1 MRDTL
6 CIGYDY
12 TVTESL
18 FQPVYDR
25 MIGAAQMEFKME
37 IFKLVF
43 EVLGGLGLFFLGM
56 KYMGD
61 GLELAAGNK
70 LRTLLEKITSNRFLG
85 MLVGLAVTAVI
96 QSSSATDAM
105 VVGFT
110 NAGLMELAQ
119 TVGILFGAK
128 IGTCV
133 TSVLL
138 SFDIKQIVPLFIFL
152 GVIVMMFV
160 KKKNFKYYG
169 QILAG
174 FGILFFGMDMM
185 SGALKSLNENGLI
198 DSILSSV
205 NNPFI
210 GILLGT
216 AVTAVIQS
224 SSASVGILMALGA
237 AGAIGVDQ
245 AIFIVFGMNLGA
257 CMPAFLSAAGAKRNA
272 KQVAILNLLITLTGV
287 IIMTPLTMILP
298 IADIIEK
305 LLPGSTAAQISAA
318 HIFFNVAMT
327 TILLPFASLLV
338 NLTRKI
344 LPYNEDPEKDKMAV
358 EFIDNRILT
367 TPPMA
372 VLQCE
377 KEVARLSRLVQKNY
391 NRSMIAFFDRDADS
405 IDKVLEREKVID
417 YLSKEIT
424 DYIVKL
430 NALDLEAH
438 DRQIVAAMYSAI
450 GDLERIG
457 DHAENI
463 VEYARTVIDRNLTFS
478 DKAVGELRDISDKCR
493 LLMELSFAMFNAQ
506 GGSPELIER
515 IIKTEDSVDDCKD
528 DYKQNHIRRMDAGEC
543 NAEAGTTFQNMLI
556 DIERVGDHAI
566 NVAFAI
572 PNRQQSVVADSA

>member
-1 MRDTL
+1 M
-6 CIGYDY
+6 
-12 TVTESL
+12 SL
-18 FQPVYDR
+18 F
-25 MIGAAQMEFKME
+25 K
-37 IFKLVF
+37 
-43 EVLGGLGLFFLGM
+43 VLGGLGLFFLGM
-56 KYMGD
+56 KYMGE

-70 LRTLLEKITSNRFLG
+70 LRTLLEKITSNKFLG
-85 MLVGLAVTAVI
+85 MLVGLVVTAVI

-138 SFDIKQIVPLFIFL
+138 SFDIKSIVPLFIFL

-160 KKKNFKYYG
+160 KKNNYKYYG

-185 SGALKSLNENGLI
+185 SGALKSLNETGLI
-198 DSILSSV
+198 DNILSSV

-224 SSASVGILMALGA
+224 SSASVGILMALA
-237 AGAIGVDQ
+237 SAGAINVDQ

-257 CMPAFLSAAGAKRNA
+257 TMPAFLSAAGAKRNA
-272 KQVAILNLLITLTGV
+272 KQVAILNMLITLSGV
-287 IIMTPLTMILP
+287 IIMTPITMLLP
-298 IADIIEK
+298 VADTIEK
-305 LLPGSTAAQISAA
+305 LLPGTAAAQISAA

-327 TILLPFASLLV
+327 VILLPFSGLLV
-338 NLTRKI
+338 KLTQKI
-344 LPYNEDPEKDKMAV
+344 LPYHEDPEKDKMAV

-391 NRSMIAFFDRDADS
+391 NRAMIAFFDRDKDS
-405 IDKVLEREKVID
+405 IDKVIEREKVID

-424 DYIVKL
+424 DYIVKI
-430 NALDLEAH
+430 NALDVEAH
-438 DRQIVAAMYSAI
+438 DHQVVAAMYSAI
-450 GDLERIG
+450 QDLERIG

-463 VEYARTVIDRNLTFS
+463 VEYARTVIDENQKFS
-478 DKAVGELRDISDKCR
+478 DTAIAEMHDISDKCR
-493 LLMELSFAMFNAQ
+493 SLMELSFAMFNAQ

-515 IIKTEDSVDDCKD
+515 IIKAEDDVDDCKD

-543 NAEAGTTFQNMLI
+543 DAVAGTTFLNMLI
-556 DIERVGDHAI
+556 DIERIGDHAI

-572 PNRQQSVVADSA
+572 PNRQKAVIADPV

>member
-1 MRDTL
+1 MSVL
-6 CIGYDY
+6 
-12 TVTESL
+12 SL
-18 FQPVYDR
+18 F
-25 MIGAAQMEFKME
+25 K
-37 IFKLVF
+37 
-43 EVLGGLGLFFLGM
+43 VLGGLGLFFLGM
-56 KYMGD
+56 KYMGE

-70 LRTLLEKITSNRFLG
+70 LRTLLEKITSNKFLG
-85 MLVGLAVTAVI
+85 MLVGLVVTAVI

-138 SFDIKQIVPLFIFL
+138 SFDIKSIVPLFIFL

-160 KKKNFKYYG
+160 KKNNYKYYG

-185 SGALKSLNENGLI
+185 SGALKSLNETGLI
-198 DSILSSV
+198 DNILSSV

-224 SSASVGILMALGA
+224 SSASVGILMALA
-237 AGAIGVDQ
+237 SAGAINVDQ

-257 CMPAFLSAAGAKRNA
+257 TMPAFLSAAGAKRNA
-272 KQVAILNLLITLTGV
+272 KQVAILNMLITLSGV
-287 IIMTPLTMILP
+287 IIMTPITMLLP
-298 IADIIEK
+298 VADTIEK
-305 LLPGSTAAQISAA
+305 LLPGTAAAQISAA

-327 TILLPFASLLV
+327 VILLPFSGLLV
-338 NLTRKI
+338 KLTQKI
-344 LPYNEDPEKDKMAV
+344 LPYHEDPEKDKMAV

-391 NRSMIAFFDRDADS
+391 NRAMIAFFDRDKDS
-405 IDKVLEREKVID
+405 IDKVIEREKVID

-424 DYIVKL
+424 DYIVKI
-430 NALDLEAH
+430 NALDVEAH
-438 DRQIVAAMYSAI
+438 DHQVVAAMYSAI
-450 GDLERIG
+450 QDLERIG

-463 VEYARTVIDRNLTFS
+463 VEYARTVIEENQKFS
-478 DKAVGELRDISDKCR
+478 DTAIAEMHDISDKCR
-493 LLMELSFAMFNAQ
+493 SLMELSFAMFNAQ

-515 IIKTEDSVDDCKD
+515 IIKAEDDVDDCKD

-543 NAEAGTTFQNMLI
+543 DAVAGTTFLNMLI
-556 DIERVGDHAI
+556 DIERIGDHAI

-572 PNRQQSVVADSA
+572 PNRQKAVIADPV

>member
-1 MRDTL
+1 MSVL
-6 CIGYDY
+6 
-12 TVTESL
+12 SL
-18 FQPVYDR
+18 F
-25 MIGAAQMEFKME
+25 K
-37 IFKLVF
+37 
-43 EVLGGLGLFFLGM
+43 VLGGLGLFFLGM
-56 KYMGD
+56 KYMGE

-70 LRTLLEKITSNRFLG
+70 LRTLLEKITSNKFLG
-85 MLVGLAVTAVI
+85 MLVGLVVTAVI

-138 SFDIKQIVPLFIFL
+138 SFDIKSIVPLFIFL

-160 KKKNFKYYG
+160 KKNNYKYYG

-185 SGALKSLNENGLI
+185 SGALKSLNETGLI
-198 DSILSSV
+198 DNILSSV

-224 SSASVGILMALGA
+224 SSASVGILMALA
-237 AGAIGVDQ
+237 SAGAINVDQ

-257 CMPAFLSAAGAKRNA
+257 TMPAFLSAAGAKRNA
-272 KQVAILNLLITLTGV
+272 KQVAILNMLITLSGV
-287 IIMTPLTMILP
+287 IIMTPITMLLP
-298 IADIIEK
+298 VADTIEK
-305 LLPGSTAAQISAA
+305 LLPGTAAAQISAA

-327 TILLPFASLLV
+327 VILLPFSGLLV
-338 NLTRKI
+338 KLTQKI
-344 LPYNEDPEKDKMAV
+344 LPYHEDPEKDKMAV

-391 NRSMIAFFDRDADS
+391 NRSMIAFFDRDKDS
-405 IDKVLEREKVID
+405 IDKVIEREKVID

-424 DYIVKL
+424 DYIVKI
-430 NALDLEAH
+430 NALDVEAH
-438 DRQIVAAMYSAI
+438 DHQVVAAMYSAI
-450 GDLERIG
+450 QDLERIG

-463 VEYARTVIDRNLTFS
+463 VEYARTVIEENQKFS
-478 DKAVGELRDISDKCR
+478 DTAIAEMHDISDKCR
-493 LLMELSFAMFNAQ
+493 SLMELSFAMFNAQ

-515 IIKTEDSVDDCKD
+515 IIKVEDDVDDCKD

-543 NAEAGTTFQNMLI
+543 DAVAGTTFLNMLI
-556 DIERVGDHAI
+556 DIERIGDHAI

-572 PNRQQSVVADSA
+572 PNRQKAVIADPV

>member
-272 KQVAILNLLITLTGV
+272 KQVAILNMLITLTGV

-463 VEYARTVIDRNLTFS
+463 VEYARTVIDRNLSFS
-478 DKAVGELRDISDKCR
+478 DKAIGELRDISDKCR

-572 PNRQQSVVADSA
+572 PNRQQSVVADPV

>member
-1 MRDTL
+1 MSVL
-6 CIGYDY
+6 
-12 TVTESL
+12 SL
-18 FQPVYDR
+18 F
-25 MIGAAQMEFKME
+25 K
-37 IFKLVF
+37 
-43 EVLGGLGLFFLGM
+43 VLGGLGLFFLGM
-56 KYMGD
+56 KYMGE

-70 LRTLLEKITSNRFLG
+70 LRTLLEKITSNKFLG
-85 MLVGLAVTAVI
+85 MLVGLVVTAVI

-138 SFDIKQIVPLFIFL
+138 SFDIKSIVPLFIFL

-160 KKKNFKYYG
+160 KKNNYKYYG

-185 SGALKSLNENGLI
+185 SGALKSLNETGLI
-198 DSILSSV
+198 DNILSSV

-224 SSASVGILMALGA
+224 SSASVGILMALA
-237 AGAIGVDQ
+237 SAGAINVDQ

-257 CMPAFLSAAGAKRNA
+257 TMPAFLSAAGAKRNA
-272 KQVAILNLLITLTGV
+272 KQVAILNMLITLSGV
-287 IIMTPLTMILP
+287 IIMTPITMLLPVADTIEKILP
-298 IADIIEK
+298 GTA
-305 LLPGSTAAQISAA
+305 AAQISAA

-327 TILLPFASLLV
+327 VILLPFSGLLV
-338 NLTRKI
+338 KLTQKI
-344 LPYNEDPEKDKMAV
+344 LPYHEDPEKDKMAV

-391 NRSMIAFFDRDADS
+391 NRSMIAFFDRDKDS
-405 IDKVLEREKVID
+405 IDKVIEREKVID

-424 DYIVKL
+424 DYIVKI
-430 NALDLEAH
+430 NALDVEAH
-438 DRQIVAAMYSAI
+438 DHQVVAAMYSAI
-450 GDLERIG
+450 QDLERIG

-463 VEYARTVIDRNLTFS
+463 VEYARSVIEDNLKFS
-478 DKAVGELRDISDKCR
+478 DKAIGEMRDISDKCR
-493 LLMELSFAMFNAQ
+493 SLMELSFAMFNAQ

-515 IIKTEDSVDDCKD
+515 IIQMEDSVDDCKD
-528 DYKQNHIRRMDAGEC
+528 DYKQNHIQRMDSGEC
-543 NAEAGTTFQNMLI
+543 DAVAGTTFLNMLI
-556 DIERVGDHAI
+556 DIERIGDHAI

-572 PNRQQSVVADSA
+572 PNRQRTVVAEATV

>member
-1 MRDTL
+1 MSVL
-6 CIGYDY
+6 
-12 TVTESL
+12 SL
-18 FQPVYDR
+18 F
-25 MIGAAQMEFKME
+25 K
-37 IFKLVF
+37 
-43 EVLGGLGLFFLGM
+43 VLGGLGLFFLGM
-56 KYMGD
+56 KYMGE

-70 LRTLLEKITSNRFLG
+70 LRTLLEKITSNKFLG
-85 MLVGLAVTAVI
+85 MLVGLVVTAVI

-138 SFDIKQIVPLFIFL
+138 SFDIKSIVPLFIFL

-160 KKKNFKYYG
+160 KKNNYKYYG

-185 SGALKSLNENGLI
+185 SGALKSLNETGLI
-198 DSILSSV
+198 DNILSSV

-224 SSASVGILMALGA
+224 SSASVGILMALAA
-237 AGAIGVDQ
+237 AGAINVDQ

-257 CMPAFLSAAGAKRNA
+257 TMPAFLSAAGARRNA
-272 KQVAILNLLITLTGV
+272 KQVAILNMLITLSGV
-287 IIMTPLTMILP
+287 IIMTPITMLLPVADTSEKILP
-298 IADIIEK
+298 GTA
-305 LLPGSTAAQISAA
+305 AAQISAA

-327 TILLPFASLLV
+327 VILLPFSGLLV
-338 NLTRKI
+338 KLTQKI
-344 LPYNEDPEKDKMAV
+344 LPYHEDPEKDKMAV

-377 KEVARLSRLVQKNY
+377 KEVARMSRLVQKNY
-391 NRSMIAFFDRDADS
+391 NRAMIAFFERDKDS
-405 IDKVLEREKVID
+405 IDKVIEREKVID

-424 DYIVKL
+424 DYIVKI
-430 NALDLEAH
+430 NALDVEAH
-438 DRQIVAAMYSAI
+438 DHQVVAAMYSAI
-450 GDLERIG
+450 QDLERIG

-463 VEYARTVIDRNLTFS
+463 VEYARTVIEEGLKFS
-478 DKAVGELRDISDKCR
+478 DTALGELRDISDKCR
-493 LLMELSFAMFNAQ
+493 SLMELSFAMFNAQ
-506 GGSPELIER
+506 GGSPELIEH
-515 IIKTEDSVDDCKD
+515 IIKIEDSVDDCKD
-528 DYKQNHIRRMDAGEC
+528 DYKQNHIQRMDAGVC
-543 NAEAGTTFQNMLI
+543 DAVAGTTFLNMLI
-556 DIERVGDHAI
+556 DIERIGDHAI

-572 PNRQQSVVADSA
+572 PNRQKQVVAAI

>member
-1 MRDTL
+1 MS
-6 CIGYDY
+6 IY
-12 TVTESL
+12 SL
-18 FQPVYDR
+18 F
-25 MIGAAQMEFKME
+25 A
-37 IFKLVF
+37 
-43 EVLGGLGLFFLGM
+43 VLGGLGLFFLGM
-56 KYMGD
+56 KYMGE
-61 GLELAAGNK
+61 GLELAAGKK
-70 LRTLLEKITSNRFLG
+70 LRTMLEKITSNKYLG
-85 MLVGLAVTAVI
+85 MLVGLVVTAVI

-138 SFDIKQIVPLFIFL
+138 SFDIKSIVPLFIFL
-152 GVIVMMFV
+152 GVTVMMFV
-160 KKKNFKYYG
+160 KKNNYKYYG

-174 FGILFFGMDMM
+174 FGILFFGMSIM
-185 SGALKSLNENGLI
+185 SGALKSLNEDGLI
-198 DSILSSV
+198 DGILSSV

-237 AGAIGVDQ
+237 AGAINVEQ
-245 AIFIVFGMNLGA
+245 AIFIVYGMNLGA
-257 CMPAFLSAAGAKRNA
+257 TMPAFLSAAGAKRNA
-272 KQVAILNLLITLTGV
+272 KQVAILNMLITLSGV
-287 IIMTPLTMILP
+287 IVLAPLTMILP
-298 IADIIEK
+298 VSDTIESI
-305 LLPGSTAAQISAA
+305 LPGNVAAQISAS
-318 HIFFNVAMT
+318 HIFFNVVMMV
-327 TILLPFASLLV
+327 LLMPFSNLLV
-338 NLTRKI
+338 KLTQKI
-344 LPYNEDPEKDKMAV
+344 LPYHEDPEKDKMAV

-391 NRSMIAFFDRDADS
+391 NRSMIAFFDRDKDS

-424 DYIVKL
+424 DYIVKI
-430 NALDLEAH
+430 NALDLDAH
-438 DRQIVAAMYSAI
+438 DRQVVAAMYSAI
-450 GDLERIG
+450 QDLERIG

-463 VEYARTVIDRNLTFS
+463 VEYTRTVIEEKLTFS
-478 DKAVGELRDISDKCR
+478 ETALAELRDISDKCR
-493 LLMELSFAMFNAQ
+493 TLMELSFAMFNAQ

-515 IIKTEDSVDDCKD
+515 IIQTEDSVDDCKD
-528 DYKQNHIRRMDAGEC
+528 DYKQEHIKRMDAGIC
-543 NAEAGTTFQNMLI
+543 DAVSGTTFLNMLI

-572 PNRQQSVVADSA
+572 PNRQKQVITAAV

>member
-1 MRDTL
+1 MSVL
-6 CIGYDY
+6 
-12 TVTESL
+12 SL
-18 FQPVYDR
+18 F
-25 MIGAAQMEFKME
+25 K
-37 IFKLVF
+37 
-43 EVLGGLGLFFLGM
+43 VLGGLGLFFLGM
-56 KYMGD
+56 KYMGE

-70 LRTLLEKITSNRFLG
+70 LRTLLEKITSNKFLG
-85 MLVGLAVTAVI
+85 MLVGLVVTAVI

-138 SFDIKQIVPLFIFL
+138 SFDIKSIVPLFIFL

-160 KKKNFKYYG
+160 KKNNYKYYG

-185 SGALKSLNENGLI
+185 SGALKSLNETGLI
-198 DSILSSV
+198 DNILSSV

-224 SSASVGILMALGA
+224 SSASVGILMALA
-237 AGAIGVDQ
+237 SAGAINVDQ

-257 CMPAFLSAAGAKRNA
+257 TMPAFLSAAGAKRNA
-272 KQVAILNLLITLTGV
+272 KQVAILNMLITLSGV
-287 IIMTPLTMILP
+287 IIMTPITMLLP
-298 IADIIEK
+298 VADTIEK
-305 LLPGSTAAQISAA
+305 LLPGTAAAQISAA

-327 TILLPFASLLV
+327 VILLPFSGLLV
-338 NLTRKI
+338 KLTQKI
-344 LPYNEDPEKDKMAV
+344 LPYHEDPEKDKMAV

-391 NRSMIAFFDRDADS
+391 NRSMIAFFDRDKDS
-405 IDKVLEREKVID
+405 IDKVIEREKVID

-424 DYIVKL
+424 DYIVKI
-430 NALDLEAH
+430 NALDVEAH
-438 DRQIVAAMYSAI
+438 DHQVVAAMYSAI
-450 GDLERIG
+450 QDLERIG

-463 VEYARTVIDRNLTFS
+463 VEYARTVIEENQKFS
-478 DKAVGELRDISDKCR
+478 DTAIAELHDISDKCR
-493 LLMELSFAMFNAQ
+493 SLMELSFAMFNAQ

-515 IIKTEDSVDDCKD
+515 IIKAEDDVDDCKD

-543 NAEAGTTFQNMLI
+543 DAVAGTTFLNMLI
-556 DIERVGDHAI
+556 DIERIGDHAI

-572 PNRQQSVVADSA
+572 PNRQKAVIADPV

>member
-1 MRDTL
+1 MSVFTL
-6 CIGYDY
+6 
-12 TVTESL
+12 
-18 FQPVYDR
+18 
-25 MIGAAQMEFKME
+25 
-37 IFKLVF
+37 F

-56 KYMGD
+56 KYMGE

-70 LRTLLEKITSNRFLG
+70 LRTLLEKITANKYLG
-85 MLVGLAVTAVI
+85 MLVGLVVTAVI
-96 QSSSATDAM
+96 QSSSATAAM

-110 NAGLMELAQ
+110 NAGMMELAQ
-119 TVGILFGAK
+119 TVGILFGSK
-128 IGTCV
+128 IGTCM

-138 SFDIKQIVPLFIFL
+138 SFDMSSIVPLFIFL

-160 KKKNFKYYG
+160 KKNNYKYYG

-205 NNPFI
+205 NNPYV

-216 AVTAVIQS
+216 VITAVIQS

-237 AGAIGVDQ
+237 AGAIGIDQ
-245 AIFIVFGMNLGA
+245 AIFIVYGMNLGA

-272 KQVAILNLLITLTGV
+272 KQVAILNMLITLFGV
-287 IIMTPLTMILP
+287 ILLVPITQLLPISSTIEHILP
-298 IADIIEK
+298 
-305 LLPGSTAAQISAA
+305 GNVAAQISAS
-318 HIFFNVAMT
+318 HIFFNVVNMVVLMPFSNLMVKLT
-327 TILLPFASLLV
+327 QKILPFA
-338 NLTRKI
+338 
-344 LPYNEDPEKDKMAV
+344 EDPEKDKMAV

-372 VLQCE
+372 VLACE

-391 NRSMIAFFDRDADS
+391 NRSMIAFFDRDTDS

-417 YLSKEIT
+417 FLSKEIT
-424 DYIVKL
+424 DYIVKI
-430 NALDLEAH
+430 NALDVEDH

-450 GDLERIG
+450 QDLERIG

-463 VEYARTVIDRNLTFS
+463 VEYARTVIDENLRFS
-478 DKAVGELRDISDKCR
+478 DKATVEMHDISDKCR
-493 LLMELSFAMFNAQ
+493 SLMELSFAMFNAQ

-515 IIKTEDSVDDCKD
+515 IIKVEDDVDDCKD
-528 DYKQNHIRRMDAGEC
+528 DYKQNHIRRMDTGEC
-543 NAEAGTTFQNMLI
+543 DAVAGTTFLNMLI
-556 DIERVGDHAI
+556 DIERIGDHAI

-572 PNRQQSVVADSA
+572 PNRQKAVIADPV

>member
-1 MRDTL
+1 MSVL
-6 CIGYDY
+6 
-12 TVTESL
+12 SL
-18 FQPVYDR
+18 F
-25 MIGAAQMEFKME
+25 K
-37 IFKLVF
+37 
-43 EVLGGLGLFFLGM
+43 VLGGLGLFFLGM
-56 KYMGD
+56 KYMGE

-70 LRTLLEKITSNRFLG
+70 LRTLLEKITSNKFLG
-85 MLVGLAVTAVI
+85 MLVGLVVTAVI

-138 SFDIKQIVPLFIFL
+138 SFDIKSIVPLFIFL

-160 KKKNFKYYG
+160 KKNNYKYYG

-185 SGALKSLNENGLI
+185 SGALKSLNETGLI
-198 DSILSSV
+198 DNILSSV

-224 SSASVGILMALGA
+224 SSASVGILMALAA
-237 AGAIGVDQ
+237 AGAINVDQ

-257 CMPAFLSAAGAKRNA
+257 TMPAFLSAAGARRNA
-272 KQVAILNLLITLTGV
+272 KQVAILNMLITLSGV
-287 IIMTPLTMILP
+287 IIMTPITMLLP
-298 IADIIEK
+298 VADTIEK
-305 LLPGSTAAQISAA
+305 ILPGSAAAQISAA

-327 TILLPFASLLV
+327 VILLPFSGLLV
-338 NLTRKI
+338 KLTQKI
-344 LPYNEDPEKDKMAV
+344 LPYHEDPEKDKMAV

-377 KEVARLSRLVQKNY
+377 KEVARMSRLVQKNY
-391 NRSMIAFFDRDADS
+391 NRAMIAFFERDKDS
-405 IDKVLEREKVID
+405 IDKVIEREKVID

-424 DYIVKL
+424 DYIVKI
-430 NALDLEAH
+430 NALDVEAH
-438 DRQIVAAMYSAI
+438 DHQVVAAMYSAI
-450 GDLERIG
+450 QDLERIG

-463 VEYARTVIDRNLTFS
+463 VEYARTVIEEGLKFS
-478 DKAVGELRDISDKCR
+478 DTALGELRDISDKCR
-493 LLMELSFAMFNAQ
+493 SLMELSFAMFNAQ
-506 GGSPELIER
+506 GGSPELIEH
-515 IIKTEDSVDDCKD
+515 IIKIEDSVDDCKD
-528 DYKQNHIRRMDAGEC
+528 DYKQNHIQRMDAGVC
-543 NAEAGTTFQNMLI
+543 DAVAGTTFLNMLI
-556 DIERVGDHAI
+556 DIERIGDHAI

-572 PNRQQSVVADSA
+572 PNRQKQVVAAI

>member
-1 MRDTL
+1 MSVL
-6 CIGYDY
+6 
-12 TVTESL
+12 SL
-18 FQPVYDR
+18 F
-25 MIGAAQMEFKME
+25 K
-37 IFKLVF
+37 
-43 EVLGGLGLFFLGM
+43 VLGGLGLFFLGM
-56 KYMGD
+56 KYMGE

-70 LRTLLEKITSNRFLG
+70 LRALLEKITSNKFLG
-85 MLVGLAVTAVI
+85 MLVGLVVTAVI

-110 NAGLMELAQ
+110 NAGLMELGQ

-138 SFDIKQIVPLFIFL
+138 SFDIKSIVPLFIFL

-160 KKKNFKYYG
+160 KKNNYKYYG

-198 DSILSSV
+198 DGILSSV

-224 SSASVGILMALGA
+224 SSASVGILMALAA
-237 AGAIGVDQ
+237 AGAINVDQ

-257 CMPAFLSAAGAKRNA
+257 TMPAFLSAAGAKRNA
-272 KQVAILNLLITLTGV
+272 KQVAILNMLITLSGV
-287 IIMTPLTMILP
+287 IIMTPLTIMLPVADTIEKILP
-298 IADIIEK
+298 
-305 LLPGSTAAQISAA
+305 GNTAAQISAA

-327 TILLPFASLLV
+327 IILLPFSGLLIK
-338 NLTRKI
+338 LTQKI
-344 LPYNEDPEKDKMAV
+344 LPYHEDPEKDKMAV

-377 KEVARLSRLVQKNY
+377 KEVARMSRLVQKNY
-391 NRSMIAFFDRDADS
+391 NRSMIAFFDKDKDS
-405 IDKVLEREKVID
+405 IDKVLDREKVID
-417 YLSKEIT
+417 FLSKEIT

-430 NALDLEAH
+430 NALDLEDR
-438 DRQIVAAMYSAI
+438 DRQNVAAMYSAI
-450 GDLERIG
+450 QDLERIG

-463 VEYARTVIDRNLTFS
+463 VEYARTVIEENLKFS
-478 DKAVGELRDISDKCR
+478 DTAIEEMRDISDKCR
-493 LLMELSFAMFNAQ
+493 TLMELSFAMFNAQ

-528 DYKQNHIRRMDAGEC
+528 DYKQNHIRRMDEGTCDAVAG
-543 NAEAGTTFQNMLI
+543 ATFLNMLI

-572 PNRQQSVVADSA
+572 PNRQKSVVADPA

>member
-1 MRDTL
+1 MS
-6 CIGYDY
+6 IY
-12 TVTESL
+12 SL
-18 FQPVYDR
+18 F
-25 MIGAAQMEFKME
+25 A
-37 IFKLVF
+37 
-43 EVLGGLGLFFLGM
+43 VLGGLGLFFLGM

-70 LRTLLEKITSNRFLG
+70 LRTLLEKITSNKYLG
-85 MLVGLAVTAVI
+85 MLVGLVVTAVI
-96 QSSSATDAM
+96 QSSSATAAM

-119 TVGILFGAK
+119 TVGILFGSK
-128 IGTCV
+128 IGTCM

-138 SFDIKQIVPLFIFL
+138 SFDMGSIVPLFIFI

-160 KKKNFKYYG
+160 KKNNYKYYG

-174 FGILFFGMDMM
+174 FGILFYGMDMM
-185 SGALKSLNENGLI
+185 SGALKSLNESGLI
-198 DSILSSV
+198 DNILSSV

-210 GILLGT
+210 GLLLGVVIT
-216 AVTAVIQS
+216 AIIQS

-245 AIFIVFGMNLGA
+245 AIFIVYGMNLGA

-272 KQVAILNLLITLTGV
+272 KQVALLNMIITLFGV
-287 IIMTPLTMILP
+287 ILLVPITMILP
-298 IADIIEK
+298 ISKTIEGF
-305 LLPGSTAAQISAA
+305 LPGNVAAQISAS
-318 HIFFNVAMT
+318 HIFFNVVNMVV
-327 TILLPFASLLV
+327 LMPFSNFMV
-338 NLTRKI
+338 KLTQKI
-344 LPYNEDPEKDKMAV
+344 LPYHEDPEKDKMAV

-463 VEYARTVIDRNLTFS
+463 VEYARTVIDKNLSFS
-478 DKAVGELRDISDKCR
+478 DKATAELRDISDKCR
-493 LLMELSFAMFNAQ
+493 TLMELSFAMFNAQ

-528 DYKQNHIRRMDAGEC
+528 DYKQNHIRRMDSGEC

-572 PNRQQSVVADSA
+572 PNRQQSVVAEPV

>member
-1 MRDTL
+1 MSVL
-6 CIGYDY
+6 
-12 TVTESL
+12 SL
-18 FQPVYDR
+18 F
-25 MIGAAQMEFKME
+25 K
-37 IFKLVF
+37 
-43 EVLGGLGLFFLGM
+43 VLGGLGLFFLGM
-56 KYMGD
+56 KYMGE

-70 LRTLLEKITSNRFLG
+70 LRTLLEKITSNKFLG
-85 MLVGLAVTAVI
+85 MLVGLVVTAVI

-138 SFDIKQIVPLFIFL
+138 SFDIKSIVPLFIFL

-160 KKKNFKYYG
+160 KKNNYKYYG

-185 SGALKSLNENGLI
+185 SGALKSLNETGLI
-198 DSILSSV
+198 DNILSSV

-224 SSASVGILMALGA
+224 SSASVGILMALA
-237 AGAIGVDQ
+237 SAGAINVDQ

-257 CMPAFLSAAGAKRNA
+257 TMPAFLSAAGAKRNA
-272 KQVAILNLLITLTGV
+272 KQVAILNMLITLSGV
-287 IIMTPLTMILP
+287 IIMTPITMLLP
-298 IADIIEK
+298 VADTIEK
-305 LLPGSTAAQISAA
+305 LLPGTAAAQISAA

-327 TILLPFASLLV
+327 VILLPFSGLLV
-338 NLTRKI
+338 KLTQKI
-344 LPYNEDPEKDKMAV
+344 LPYHEDPEKDKMAV

-391 NRSMIAFFDRDADS
+391 NRSMIAFFDRDKDS

-424 DYIVKL
+424 DYIVKI
-430 NALDLEAH
+430 NALDVEAH
-438 DRQIVAAMYSAI
+438 DHQVVAAMYSAI
-450 GDLERIG
+450 QDLERIG

-463 VEYARTVIDRNLTFS
+463 VEYARTVIEENQKFS
-478 DKAVGELRDISDKCR
+478 DTAIAEMHDISDKCR
-493 LLMELSFAMFNAQ
+493 SLMELSFAMFNAQ

-515 IIKTEDSVDDCKD
+515 IIKVEDDVDDCKD

-543 NAEAGTTFQNMLI
+543 DAVAGTTFLNMLI
-556 DIERVGDHAI
+556 DIERIGDHAI

-572 PNRQQSVVADSA
+572 PNRQKAVIADPV

>member
-1 MRDTL
+1 MSVL
-6 CIGYDY
+6 
-12 TVTESL
+12 SL
-18 FQPVYDR
+18 F
-25 MIGAAQMEFKME
+25 K
-37 IFKLVF
+37 
-43 EVLGGLGLFFLGM
+43 VLGGLGLFFLGM
-56 KYMGD
+56 KYMGE

-70 LRTLLEKITSNRFLG
+70 LRTLLEKITSNKFLG
-85 MLVGLAVTAVI
+85 MLVGLVVTAVI

-138 SFDIKQIVPLFIFL
+138 SFDIKSIVPLFIFL

-160 KKKNFKYYG
+160 KKNNYKYYG

-185 SGALKSLNENGLI
+185 SGALKSLNETGLI
-198 DSILSSV
+198 DNILSSV

-224 SSASVGILMALGA
+224 SSASVGILMALA
-237 AGAIGVDQ
+237 SAGAINVDQ

-257 CMPAFLSAAGAKRNA
+257 TMPAFLSAAGAKRNA
-272 KQVAILNLLITLTGV
+272 KQVAILNMLITLSGV
-287 IIMTPLTMILP
+287 IIMTPITMLLP
-298 IADIIEK
+298 VADTIEK
-305 LLPGSTAAQISAA
+305 LLPGTAAAQISAA

-327 TILLPFASLLV
+327 VILLPFSGLLV
-338 NLTRKI
+338 KLTQKI
-344 LPYNEDPEKDKMAV
+344 LPYHEDPEKDKMAV

-391 NRSMIAFFDRDADS
+391 NRAMIAFFDRDKDS
-405 IDKVLEREKVID
+405 IDKVIEREKVID

-424 DYIVKL
+424 DYIVKI
-430 NALDLEAH
+430 NALDVEAH
-438 DRQIVAAMYSAI
+438 DHQVVAAMYSAI
-450 GDLERIG
+450 QDLERIG

-463 VEYARTVIDRNLTFS
+463 VEYARTVIEENQKFS
-478 DKAVGELRDISDKCR
+478 DTAIAEMHDISDKCR
-493 LLMELSFAMFNAQ
+493 SLMELSFAMFNAQ

-515 IIKTEDSVDDCKD
+515 IIKAEDDVDDCKD

-543 NAEAGTTFQNMLI
+543 DAVAGTTFLNMLI
-556 DIERVGDHAI
+556 DIERIGDHAI

-572 PNRQQSVVADSA
+572 PNRQKTVIADPV

>member
-1 MRDTL
+1 MSV
-6 CIGYDY
+6 Y
-12 TVTESL
+12 SL
-18 FQPVYDR
+18 F
-25 MIGAAQMEFKME
+25 A
-37 IFKLVF
+37 
-43 EVLGGLGLFFLGM
+43 VLGGLGLFFLGM

-70 LRTLLEKITSNRFLG
+70 LRTLLEKITANKYLG
-85 MLVGLAVTAVI
+85 MLVGLVVTAVI
-96 QSSSATDAM
+96 QSSSATAAM

-119 TVGILFGAK
+119 TVGILFGSK
-128 IGTCV
+128 IGTCM

-138 SFDIKQIVPLFIFL
+138 SFDMGSIVPLFIFI

-160 KKKNFKYYG
+160 KKNNYKYYG

-174 FGILFFGMDMM
+174 FGILFYGMDVM
-185 SGALKSLNENGLI
+185 SGGLKSLNETGLI
-198 DSILSSV
+198 DNILSSV

-210 GILLGT
+210 GLLLGT
-216 AVTAVIQS
+216 VITAVIQS

-237 AGAIGVDQ
+237 AGAIGIDQ
-245 AIFIVFGMNLGA
+245 AIYIVYGMNLGA

-272 KQVAILNLLITLTGV
+272 KQVALLNMVITLFGV
-287 IIMTPLTMILP
+287 ILLVPLTMILP
-298 IADIIEK
+298 ISQTIEK
-305 LLPGSTAAQISAA
+305 ILPGNVAAQISAS
-318 HIFFNVAMT
+318 HIFFNVVNMVV
-327 TILLPFASLLV
+327 LMPFS
-338 NLTRKI
+338 NLMVKLTQKI
-344 LPYNEDPEKDKMAV
+344 LPYHEDPEKDKMAV

-391 NRSMIAFFDRDADS
+391 NRSMIAFFDKDKDS
-405 IDKVLEREKVID
+405 IDKVLDREKVID
-417 YLSKEIT
+417 FLSKEIT

-430 NALDLEAH
+430 NALDLEDH

-463 VEYARTVIDRNLTFS
+463 VEYARTVIERNLIFS
-478 DKAVGELRDISDKCR
+478 DAAIKELRDISDKCR
-493 LLMELSFAMFNAQ
+493 TLMELSFAMFNAQ

-572 PNRQQSVVADSA
+572 PNRQQSVVADPA

>member
-1 MRDTL
+1 MRQNHREKL
-6 CIGYDY
+6 KMEFHMS
-12 TVTESL
+12 VLSL
-18 FQPVYDR
+18 F
-25 MIGAAQMEFKME
+25 K
-37 IFKLVF
+37 
-43 EVLGGLGLFFLGM
+43 VLGGLGLFFLGM
-56 KYMGD
+56 KYMGE

-70 LRTLLEKITSNRFLG
+70 LRTLLEKITSNKFLG
-85 MLVGLAVTAVI
+85 MLVGLVVTAVI

-138 SFDIKQIVPLFIFL
+138 SFDIKSIVPLFIFL

-160 KKKNFKYYG
+160 KKNNYKYYG

-185 SGALKSLNENGLI
+185 SGALKSLNETGLI
-198 DSILSSV
+198 DNILSSV

-224 SSASVGILMALGA
+224 SSASVGILMALAA
-237 AGAIGVDQ
+237 AGAINVDQ

-257 CMPAFLSAAGAKRNA
+257 TMPAFLSAAGARRNA
-272 KQVAILNLLITLTGV
+272 KQVAILNMLITLSGV
-287 IIMTPLTMILP
+287 IIMTPITMLLPVADTIEKILP
-298 IADIIEK
+298 GTA
-305 LLPGSTAAQISAA
+305 AAQISAA

-327 TILLPFASLLV
+327 VILLPFSGLLV
-338 NLTRKI
+338 KLTQKI
-344 LPYNEDPEKDKMAV
+344 LPYHEDPEKDKMAV

-377 KEVARLSRLVQKNY
+377 KEVARMSRLVQKNY
-391 NRSMIAFFDRDADS
+391 NRAMIAFFERDKDS
-405 IDKVLEREKVID
+405 IDKVIEREKVID

-424 DYIVKL
+424 DYIVKI
-430 NALDLEAH
+430 NALDVEAH
-438 DRQIVAAMYSAI
+438 DHQVVAAMYSAI
-450 GDLERIG
+450 QDLERIG

-463 VEYARTVIDRNLTFS
+463 VEYARTVIEEGLKFS
-478 DKAVGELRDISDKCR
+478 DTALGELRDISDKCR
-493 LLMELSFAMFNAQ
+493 SLMELSFAMFNAQ
-506 GGSPELIER
+506 GGSPELIEH
-515 IIKTEDSVDDCKD
+515 IIKIEDSVDDCKD
-528 DYKQNHIRRMDAGEC
+528 DYKQNHIQRMDAGVC
-543 NAEAGTTFQNMLI
+543 DAVAGTTFLNMLI
-556 DIERVGDHAI
+556 DIERIGDHAI

-572 PNRQQSVVADSA
+572 PNRQKQVVAAI

>member
-25 MIGAAQMEFKME
+25 LIGAAQMEFKME

-198 DSILSSV
+198 DNILSSV

-405 IDKVLEREKVID
+405 IDKVLEREKVTD

-478 DKAVGELRDISDKCR
+478 DKAIGELRDISDKCR

-572 PNRQQSVVADSA
+572 PNRQQSVVADPV

>member
-1 MRDTL
+1 
-6 CIGYDY
+6 
-12 TVTESL
+12 
-18 FQPVYDR
+18 
-25 MIGAAQMEFKME
+25 ME

-138 SFDIKQIVPLFIFL
+138 SFDIKQIVPLFIFI

-160 KKKNFKYYG
+160 KKNNYKYYG

-174 FGILFFGMDMM
+174 FGILFFGMSMM
-185 SGALKSLNENGLI
+185 SGALKSLNETGMI
-198 DSILSSV
+198 DNILSSV

-224 SSASVGILMALGA
+224 SSASVGILMALAA
-237 AGAIGVDQ
+237 AGAISVDQ

-257 CMPAFLSAAGAKRNA
+257 TMPAFLSAAGAKRNA
-272 KQVAILNLLITLTGV
+272 KQVAILNMLITLTGV
-287 IIMTPLTMILP
+287 IIMTPITMFLPVAGTIEKILP
-298 IADIIEK
+298 
-305 LLPGSTAAQISAA
+305 GNVAAQISAA

-327 TILLPFASLLV
+327 VILLPFSSLLV
-338 NLTRKI
+338 KLTQKI
-344 LPYNEDPEKDKMAV
+344 LPFHEDPEKDKMAV

-391 NRSMIAFFDRDADS
+391 NRSMIAFFDRDPDS
-405 IDKVLEREKVID
+405 IDKVLDREKVID

-430 NALDLEAH
+430 NALDLEER
-438 DRQIVAAMYSAI
+438 DRQNVAAMYSAI

-463 VEYARTVIDRNLTFS
+463 VEYTRTVIDENLKFS
-478 DKAVGELRDISDKCR
+478 DVAMGEMKDISDKCR
-493 LLMELSFAMFNAQ
+493 SLMELSFAMFNAQ

-515 IIKTEDSVDDCKD
+515 IIKMEDSVDDCKD

-543 NAEAGTTFQNMLI
+543 NAEAGTTFLNMLI

-572 PNRQQSVVADSA
+572 PNRQRSVVAEPV

>member
-1 MRDTL
+1 MSVL
-6 CIGYDY
+6 
-12 TVTESL
+12 SL
-18 FQPVYDR
+18 F
-25 MIGAAQMEFKME
+25 K
-37 IFKLVF
+37 
-43 EVLGGLGLFFLGM
+43 VLGGLGLFFLGM
-56 KYMGD
+56 KYMGE

-70 LRTLLEKITSNRFLG
+70 LRTLLEKITSNKFLG
-85 MLVGLAVTAVI
+85 MLVGLVVTAVI

-138 SFDIKQIVPLFIFL
+138 SFDIKSIVPLFIFL

-160 KKKNFKYYG
+160 KKNNYKYYG

-185 SGALKSLNENGLI
+185 SGALKSLNETGLI
-198 DSILSSV
+198 DNILSSV

-224 SSASVGILMALGA
+224 SSASVGILMALAA
-237 AGAIGVDQ
+237 AGAINVDQ

-257 CMPAFLSAAGAKRNA
+257 TMPAFLSAAGARRNA
-272 KQVAILNLLITLTGV
+272 KQVAILNMLITLSGV
-287 IIMTPLTMILP
+287 IIMTPITMLLPVADTIEKILP
-298 IADIIEK
+298 GT
-305 LLPGSTAAQISAA
+305 PAAQISAA

-327 TILLPFASLLV
+327 VILLPFSGLLV
-338 NLTRKI
+338 KLTQKI
-344 LPYNEDPEKDKMAV
+344 LPYHEDPEKDKMAV

-377 KEVARLSRLVQKNY
+377 KEVARMSRLVQKNY
-391 NRSMIAFFDRDADS
+391 NRAMIAFFDRDKDS
-405 IDKVLEREKVID
+405 IDKVIEREKVID

-424 DYIVKL
+424 DYIVKI
-430 NALDLEAH
+430 NALDVEAH
-438 DRQIVAAMYSAI
+438 DHQVVAAMYSAI
-450 GDLERIG
+450 QDLERIG

-463 VEYARTVIDRNLTFS
+463 VEYARTVIEEGLKFS
-478 DKAVGELRDISDKCR
+478 DTALGELRDISDKCR
-493 LLMELSFAMFNAQ
+493 SLMELSFAMFNAQ
-506 GGSPELIER
+506 GGSPELIEH
-515 IIKTEDSVDDCKD
+515 IIKIEDSVDDCKD
-528 DYKQNHIRRMDAGEC
+528 DYKQNHIQRMDAGVC
-543 NAEAGTTFQNMLI
+543 DAVAGTTFLNMLI
-556 DIERVGDHAI
+556 DIERIGDHAI

-572 PNRQQSVVADSA
+572 PNRQKQVVAAI

>member
-1 MRDTL
+1 MEFYMS
-6 CIGYDY
+6 IY
-12 TVTESL
+12 SL
-18 FQPVYDR
+18 FR
-25 MIGAAQMEFKME
+25 
-37 IFKLVF
+37 
-43 EVLGGLGLFFLGM
+43 VLGGLGLFFLGM
-56 KYMGD
+56 KYMGE

-70 LRTLLEKITSNRFLG
+70 LRTLLEKITSNKFLG
-85 MLVGLAVTAVI
+85 MLVGLVVTAVI

-138 SFDIKQIVPLFIFL
+138 SFDIKSIVPLFIFL

-160 KKKNFKYYG
+160 KKNNYKYYG

-185 SGALKSLNENGLI
+185 SSALKSLNETGLI
-198 DSILSSV
+198 DNILSSV

-237 AGAIGVDQ
+237 AGAINVDQ

-257 CMPAFLSAAGAKRNA
+257 TMPAFLSAAGAKRNA
-272 KQVAILNLLITLTGV
+272 KQVAVLNMLITLSGV
-287 IIMTPLTMILP
+287 IILTPITMLLP
-298 IADIIEK
+298 ISDIIEHFI
-305 LLPGSTAAQISAA
+305 PGSVAAQISAA

-327 TILLPFASLLV
+327 VILLPFSGLLV
-338 NLTRKI
+338 KLTQKI
-344 LPYNEDPEKDKMAV
+344 LPYHEDPEKDKMAV

-377 KEVARLSRLVQKNY
+377 KEVARMSRLVQKNY
-391 NRSMIAFFDRDADS
+391 NRAMIAFFERDKDS
-405 IDKVLEREKVID
+405 IEKVLDREKVID

-424 DYIVKL
+424 DYIVKI
-430 NALDLEAH
+430 NALDVEAH
-438 DRQIVAAMYSAI
+438 DHQVVAAMYSAI
-450 GDLERIG
+450 QDLERIG

-463 VEYARTVIDRNLTFS
+463 VEYARSVIDQNLKFS
-478 DKAVGELRDISDKCR
+478 DTALREMRDISDKCR
-493 LLMELSFAMFNAQ
+493 SLMELSFAMFNAQ
-506 GGSPELIER
+506 GGSPELIEH
-515 IIKTEDSVDDCKD
+515 IIKIEDSVDDCKD
-528 DYKQNHIRRMDAGEC
+528 DYKQNHIQRMDAGIC
-543 NAEAGTTFQNMLI
+543 DAVSGTTFLNMLI
-556 DIERVGDHAI
+556 DIERIGDHAI

-572 PNRQQSVVADSA
+572 PNRQKQVVSAT